1 MTILRCPLCD
11 FATDDVECV
20 GAASI
25 LSAHAISHQQPQSTA
40 VVRNRAPKLERPKVK
55 PNISS
60 EEWNAYFRRWSTY
73 RTGSD
78 IGDDIASSQLL
89 ECATEDLKDI
99 VLRAHPTF
107 TSKPIAEAVTLLRS
121 LAVVPTALGFFAP
134 NSALCTKVLMN
145 HSRHSQPKFR
155 AKRKHVSF

>member
-1 MTILRCPLCD
+1 MTILSCPLCD
-11 FATDDVECV
+11 YSTPDVECV

-25 LSAHAISHQQPQSTA
+25 LSAHAISHQQPAQAAPAA

-55 PNISS
+55 PSITS

-99 VLRAHPTF
+99 VLRAHLTF
-107 TSKPIAEAVTLLRS
+107 MNKPIDETIDPLR
-121 LAVVPTALGFFAP
+121 
-134 NSALCTKVLMN
+134 
-145 HSRHSQPKFR
+145 
-155 AKRKHVSF
+155 